1 MDSDSA
7 SYDGTSKTP
16 SLTVKDGEI
25 ILTENVDYTVSYTY
39 GEDLEAKDFSNA
51 EFIEAGNYKLVIT
64 GIGNYAGSTAETVFA
79 INDKKD
85 DDNNNDNKDN
95 NNSNNNSDN
104 NNDNKNNNNSSTDNN
119 KNGTTTTGNNSN
131 STTTKNNNTST
142 VAGTSSGTTTSGSK
156 ATTNQTSTAKTAS
169 TATTSPKTGDNTNI
183 VLWLSLFA
191 VSCITFTGVTL
202 VKKKSKKAQK

>member
-1 MDSDSA
+1 LDFDSA

-85 DDNNNDNKDN
+85 DNNNNDNKDN
-95 NNSNNNSDN
+95 NNSDNNGDSKDNNNS
-104 NNDNKNNNNSSTDNN
+104 DNKNNNNSSTNN
-119 KNGTTTTGNNSN
+119 NNGTTTTGNNSN

-156 ATTNQTSTAKTAS
+156 ATTNQTLLLLHLQKPEIIQISCFGSHYLLFPAS
-169 TATTSPKTGDNTNI
+169 
-183 VLWLSLFA
+183 LL
-191 VSCITFTGVTL
+191 L
-202 VKKKSKKAQK
+202 V